1 MSYFSNSGK
10 KEETINTNKP
20 ITNTVMVLE
29 EHPFHSFKMI
39 PHTFENVT
47 LSDIRIHQ
55 ENVSNAGEEVRNPLP
70 KLKPKNWLYQRIPAN
85 AQNNRLLPYKAVL
98 P

>member
-39 PHTFENVT
+39 PHTFEKVT
-47 LSDIRIHQ
+47 LSDIRMHQ
-55 ENVSNAGEEVRNPLP
+55 EKVSKAGEEVKNPLP
-70 KLKPKNWLYQRIPAN
+70 KLNPKN
-85 AQNNRLLPYKAVL
+85 
-98 P
+98 